1 MKRSPLL
8 VLAYALGLSSCGSP
22 GEAAKTDYDR
32 MQGMWSVMAWET
44 KGEPPPD
51 EPFEKLRVEIA
62 GDRLVFH
69 EDQTKYVLTFVLNP
83 AASPKTIDLQ
93 RKDEPPMPGIY
104 ELDGDTLK
112 VCFNKGKERPKE
124 FSIDG
129 EGTRTLFVLK
139 RQKS

>member
-1 MKRSPLL
+1 
-8 VLAYALGLSSCGSP
+8 
-22 GEAAKTDYDR
+22 
-32 MQGMWSVMAWET
+32 MQGTWTVTAWET

-51 EPFEKLRVEIA
+51 EPVEKLRVEIA